1 MSAREMEKLQELKKI
16 LKEMGSLLIAYSGG
30 VDSTFLL
37 AVAKEVLG
45 SGVVAVTARS
55 LTYPEREIASAAEMA
70 QKLKV
75 RHRVI
80 DSEELSLPEFRNNP
94 PDRCYY
100 CKSELF
106 SKLKDIA
113 QEEGITWIA
122 DGSNVDDDRDFRPGS
137 RAVQEMGIRSPL
149 KKAGLAK
156 EDIRK
161 LSADMGLPT
170 WDKPSIACLASR
182 FPYGEE
188 ITPEKLTM
196 VERAEEYLLN
206 LDFRQV
212 RVRHHQNIARIEVEE
227 EEIKKFFDPAVR
239 KQVIEKLKEI
249 GYTYITLDLQGY
261 RTGSMNEV
269 LREIKKSQHVKEI
282 SEKVVKRVLS
292 ANSRFFR

>member
-1 MSAREMEKLQELKKI
+1 MSARERKKLEELRNI
-16 LKEMGSLLIAYSGG
+16 LKHMGTILIAYSGG

-55 LTYPEREIASAAEMA
+55 LTYPEREIASAGEMA

-100 CKSELF
+100 CKRELF
-106 SKLKDIA
+106 SRLRNIA
-113 QEEGITWIA
+113 QEEGIPWIA
-122 DGSNVDDDRDFRPGS
+122 DGANVDDDSDFRPGS
-137 RAVQEMGIRSPL
+137 RAAQEMRIRSPL
-149 KKAGLAK
+149 KEAGLTK

-161 LSADMGLPT
+161 LSSDMSLPT

-196 VERAEEYLLN
+196 VGRAEEYLLN
-206 LDFRQV
+206 MGFRQI

-227 EEIKKFFDPAVR
+227 EEIKKFADTALR

-249 GYTYITLDLQGY
+249 GYTYVTIDLQGY
-261 RTGSMNEV
+261 RSGSMNEV
-269 LREIKKSQHVKEI
+269 LREIKKSQHVKK
-282 SEKVVKRVLS
+282 S
-292 ANSRFFR
+292 

>member
-1 MSAREMEKLQELKKI
+1 
-16 LKEMGSLLIAYSGG
+16 MGSILIAYSGG

-80 DSEELSLPEFRNNP
+80 DSEELSLPEFRNNT
-94 PDRCYY
+94 PDRCFY
-100 CKSELF
+100 CKRDLF
-106 SKLKDIA
+106 LRLRSIA
-113 QEEGITWIA
+113 QEAGITWIA

-149 KKAGLAK
+149 KEAGLTK

-161 LSADMGLPT
+161 LSSEMGLPT

-196 VERAEEYLLN
+196 VGRAEEYLLN
-206 LDFRQV
+206 LGFRQV
-212 RVRHHQNIARIEVEE
+212 RVRNHQNIARIEVGE
-227 EEIKKFFDPAVR
+227 EEIKKFLDDTVR
-239 KQVIEKLKEI
+239 QQVIKALKEI
-249 GYTYITLDLQGY
+249 GYTYITLDLEGY
-261 RTGSMNEV
+261 RSGSMNEV
-269 LREIKKSQHVKEI
+269 LNEGKII
-282 SEKVVKRVLS
+282 C
-292 ANSRFFR
+292 

>member
-1 MSAREMEKLQELKKI
+1 MSAREREKLEELRNI
-16 LKEMGSLLIAYSGG
+16 LKHMGSILIAYSGG

-75 RHRVI
+75 QHRVI

-94 PDRCYY
+94 PDRCFY
-100 CKSELF
+100 CKRDLF
-106 SKLKDIA
+106 SRLRSIA
-113 QEEGITWIA
+113 QEAGITWIA

-137 RAVQEMGIRSPL
+137 RAVQEMGIRRPL
-149 KKAGLAK
+149 QEAGLTK

-161 LSADMGLPT
+161 FSSEMGLPT

-196 VERAEEYLLN
+196 VGRAEEYLLN
-206 LDFRQV
+206 LGFRQV
-212 RVRHHQNIARIEVEE
+212 RVRHHQNIARIEVGEE
-227 EEIKKFFDPAVR
+227 EVKRFFDCSVR
-239 KQVIEKLKEI
+239 KQVVEKLKEI
-249 GYTYITLDLQGY
+249 GYTYITLDLEGY
-261 RTGSMNEV
+261 RSGSMNEV
-269 LREIKKSQHVKEI
+269 LRELKKLDLEQI
-282 SEKVVKRVLS
+282 
-292 ANSRFFR
+292 NN

>member
-1 MSAREMEKLQELKKI
+1 MSAPEGKIEELKKV
-16 LKEMGSLLIAYSGG
+16 LKEMGSLLVAYSGG

-45 SGVVAVTARS
+45 HRVLAVTARS
-55 LTYPEREIASAAEMA
+55 STYPERELVSAREMA
-70 QKLKV
+70 QQLKV
-75 RHRVI
+75 RYHEI
-80 DSEELSLPEFRNNP
+80 ESEELSIPEFIQNP
-94 PDRCYY
+94 PERCYY

-113 QEEGITWIA
+113 QEAGIPWIA

-149 KKAGLAK
+149 QEAGLTK

-161 LSADMGLPT
+161 LSSEMGLPT

-196 VERAEEYLLN
+196 VGRAEEYLLN
-206 LDFRQV
+206 MGFRQV
-212 RVRHHQNIARIEVEE
+212 RVRHHQNIARIEVGE
-227 EEIKKFFDPAVR
+227 EEIKKFLDDTVR
-239 KQVIEKLKEI
+239 QQVIKALKEI

-261 RTGSMNEV
+261 RSGSMNEV
-269 LREIKKSQHVKEI
+269 LRELKKLDLERI
-282 SEKVVKRVLS
+282 S
-292 ANSRFFR
+292 N

>member
-1 MSAREMEKLQELKKI
+1 MSARERKKLEELRNI
-16 LKEMGSLLIAYSGG
+16 LKRMGSILIAYSGG

-75 RHRVI
+75 QHRVI

-94 PDRCYY
+94 PDRCFY
-100 CKSELF
+100 CKRDLF
-106 SKLKDIA
+106 SRLRSIA
-113 QEEGITWIA
+113 QEAGITWIA

-149 KKAGLAK
+149 KEAGLTK

-161 LSADMGLPT
+161 LSSEMGLPT

-196 VERAEEYLLN
+196 VGRAEEYLLN
-206 LDFRQV
+206 LGFRQV
-212 RVRHHQNIARIEVEE
+212 RVRHHGNIARIEVGGEE
-227 EEIKKFFDPAVR
+227 VKRFFDCSVR
-239 KQVIEKLKEI
+239 KQVVKKLKGI
-249 GYTYITLDLQGY
+249 GYAYITLDLQGY
-261 RTGSMNEV
+261 RSGSMNEV
-269 LREIKKSQHVKEI
+269 LREL
-282 SEKVVKRVLS
+282 RDL
-292 ANSRFFR
+292 

>member
-1 MSAREMEKLQELKKI
+1 MSARERKKLEELRNI
-16 LKEMGSLLIAYSGG
+16 LKRMGSILIAYSGG

-80 DSEELSLPEFRNNP
+80 DSEELSLPEFRNNT
-94 PDRCYY
+94 PDRCFY
-100 CKSELF
+100 CKRDLF
-106 SKLKDIA
+106 LRLRSIA
-113 QEEGITWIA
+113 QEAGITWIA

-149 KKAGLAK
+149 KEAGLTK

-161 LSADMGLPT
+161 LSSEMGLPT

-196 VERAEEYLLN
+196 VGRAEEYLLN
-206 LDFRQV
+206 LGFRQV
-212 RVRHHQNIARIEVEE
+212 RVRHHQNIARIEVGE
-227 EEIKKFFDPAVR
+227 EEIKKFADTAVR

-269 LREIKKSQHVKEI
+269 LREIKKSQHVK
-282 SEKVVKRVLS
+282 KHVKKS
-292 ANSRFFR
+292 

>member
-1 MSAREMEKLQELKKI
+1 MTAQEGKKLEEFKKI
-16 LKEMGSLLIAYSGG
+16 LKHMGSLLVAYSGG

-37 AVAKEVLG
+37 AVAKEVLANR
-45 SGVVAVTARS
+45 VLAVTARS
-55 LTYPEREIASAAEMA
+55 LTYPEREIASAGEMA

-94 PDRCYY
+94 PDRCFY
-100 CKSELF
+100 CKRELF
-106 SKLKDIA
+106 LRLRSIA

-137 RAVQEMGIRSPL
+137 RAAQERGIRSPL
-149 KKAGLAK
+149 REAGLTK

-161 LSADMGLPT
+161 LSSEMGLPT

-196 VERAEEYLLN
+196 VGRAEEYLLN
-206 LDFRQV
+206 LGFRQV
-212 RVRHHQNIARIEVEE
+212 RVRNHQNIARIEVGE
-227 EEIKKFFDPAVR
+227 EEIKKFLDDTVR
-239 KQVIEKLKEI
+239 QQVIKALKEI
-249 GYTYITLDLQGY
+249 AYTYITLDLQGY
-261 RTGSMNEV
+261 RSGSMNEV
-269 LREIKKSQHVKEI
+269 LRELKILGLRPKSGY
-282 SEKVVKRVLS
+282 
-292 ANSRFFR
+292 

>member
-1 MSAREMEKLQELKKI
+1 MSARERKKLEELRNI
-16 LKEMGSLLIAYSGG
+16 LKHMGTILIAYSGG

-55 LTYPEREIASAAEMA
+55 LTYPEREIASAGEMA

-100 CKSELF
+100 CKRELF
-106 SKLKDIA
+106 SRLRNIA
-113 QEEGITWIA
+113 QEEGIPWIA
-122 DGSNVDDDRDFRPGS
+122 DGANVDDDSDFRPGS
-137 RAVQEMGIRSPL
+137 RAAQEMRIRSPL
-149 KKAGLAK
+149 KEAGLTK

-161 LSADMGLPT
+161 LSSDMSLPT

-196 VERAEEYLLN
+196 VGRAEEYLLN
-206 LDFRQV
+206 MGFRQI

-227 EEIKKFFDPAVR
+227 EEIKKFADTALR

-249 GYTYITLDLQGY
+249 GYTYVTIDLQGY
-261 RTGSMNEV
+261 RSGSMNEV
-269 LREIKKSQHVKEI
+269 LREIKKSQHVK
-282 SEKVVKRVLS
+282 KHVKKS
-292 ANSRFFR
+292 

>member
-1 MSAREMEKLQELKKI
+1 MTAQERKKLEEFKKI
-16 LKEMGSLLIAYSGG
+16 LKHMGSLLVAYSGG

-37 AVAKEVLG
+37 AVAKEVLANR
-45 SGVVAVTARS
+45 VVAVTARS
-55 LTYPEREIASAAEMA
+55 ATYPEREIVSARETA
-70 QKLKV
+70 QQLGV
-75 RHRVI
+75 RYRLI

-94 PDRCYY
+94 LDRCYY
-100 CKSELF
+100 CKRDLF
-106 SKLKDIA
+106 SRLRNIA
-113 QEEGITWIA
+113 QEEGIPWIA

-149 KKAGLAK
+149 KEAGLTK

-182 FPYGEE
+182 FPYGEK
-188 ITPEKLTM
+188 INSEKLKM
-196 VERAEEYLLN
+196 VGRAEEYLLN

-227 EEIKKFFDPAVR
+227 EEIKKFADTALR

-261 RTGSMNEV
+261 RSGSMNEV
-269 LREIKKSQHVKEI
+269 LREIKKSQHVK
-282 SEKVVKRVLS
+282 KHVKRSLKKS
-292 ANSRFFR
+292 